1 MRMWGLA
8 LLPAAAGRQAGS
20 GGQRA
25 LRTRDAPAGPLPGAA
40 HASVHAIP
48 WAGPSPFA
56 EPAGERGAGRAPHLP
71 KATTGGDDS
80 PGFGPRPP
88 ALPAPPEW
96 DPGSPGRTDSREG
109 QPGHAGDRPFLCG
122 APTPPSKPIFAPSLV
137 LALCRQVS
145 PHRQPQWLTPSHARV
160 QDEGARSG
168 RFLKVLWFVSSPS
181 LCLFLRAEVIFIFCL
196 IYYFMLINFK
206 KREELG

>member
-25 LRTRDAPAGPLPGAA
+25 LRTRDTPAGPLPGAA

-71 KATTGGDDS
+71 EATTGGDDS

-109 QPGHAGDRPFLCG
+109 QPGHAGGQAVSVRSPHTSFKAYFCPFLG
-122 APTPPSKPIFAPSLV
+122 SGTVPTGVTPPTTAVVNPVSRLSSRRGRSIGPLPQDPVVCVFSI
-137 LALCRQVS
+137 AL
-145 PHRQPQWLTPSHARV
+145 
-160 QDEGARSG
+160 
-168 RFLKVLWFVSSPS
+168 
-181 LCLFLRAEVIFIFCL
+181 FIFKSRS
-196 IYYFMLINFK
+196 YFYFLFD
-206 KREELG
+206 LLLYAY